1 MRTFVHRT
9 GQKLPFRAV
18 DSAWDIAN
26 RRATL
31 DDVTRILCRIEAGE
45 STAEELLPAVYEE
58 LRRLAYR
65 KMAGERAGHT
75 LQATALVH
83 EAWLRLEGSQGSNW
97 QNRNHFFGAA
107 AEAMRRI
114 LVDHAR
120 KQNSQKRGSGAPKVD
135 LELVASSIVVNA
147 PAEEMIAVHE
157 ALERLEA
164 EDSQTAELVKL
175 RYFVGMT
182 MAEAAEA
189 MGLKKR
195 SAEALWTYGKTW
207 LHREIRNPS

>member
-1 MRTFVHRT
+1 
-9 GQKLPFRAV
+9 
-18 DSAWDIAN
+18 
-26 RRATL
+26 
-31 DDVTRILCRIEAGE
+31 
-45 STAEELLPAVYEE
+45 
-58 LRRLAYR
+58 
-65 KMAGERAGHT
+65 MAGERAGHT

-83 EAWLRLEGSQGSNW
+83 EAWLRLEGSQGSKW

-135 LELVASSIVVNA
+135 LEVVASSIVVNA
-147 PAEEMIAVHE
+147 PGEEMIAVHE